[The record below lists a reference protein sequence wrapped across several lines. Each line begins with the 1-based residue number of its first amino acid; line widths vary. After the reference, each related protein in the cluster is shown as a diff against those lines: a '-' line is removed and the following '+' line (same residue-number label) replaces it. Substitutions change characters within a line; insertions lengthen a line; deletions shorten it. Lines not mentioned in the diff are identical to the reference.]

1 MSFLKRVRKEDLI
14 SLATD
19 LGEKPAPT
27 FSKIDLVSLI
37 QGNKHNNEDDAKLM
51 LETVVTEREERF
63 KLEAERK
70 ETLKMAAEQE
80 RLKMAA
86 EQERLKT
93 EKLRMPSDGSTNPK
107 HEKASCYEL
116 TKTVPSFDSK
126 NGDITLFLSLFERQ
140 AKRAQIDTKDW
151 VSGLLMLLPSDIVQ
165 LIARE
170 SDENFDNYNYIK
182 SVLLKRFKLSPEE
195 FRKKFLHHQKNSE
208 KSWREYTFEI
218 SNYFQE
224 WIEGLKIDS
233 FEKLKNL
240 IITDQIKRRAPF
252 EAKDHFLDEWTKGHT
267 LHSCPSKAPQRG
279 KLNPTAQGNV
289 ITTTEPKRED
299 ASTILT
305 AKINVPVEVAANVM
319 ELETV
324 QVKLGPRTMTGIID
338 SGAQISVIREDFT
351 SGIKYEGEGYIE
363 ISSAASDM
371 RSFKEVGE

>member
-1 MSFLKRVRKEDLI
+1 MSFLKRARKEDLI

-37 QGNKHNNEDDAKLM
+37 QGNKHYNEDDAKLM

-70 ETLKMAAEQE
+70 ETLKLAAEQERLKLAAEQE
-80 RLKMAA
+80 RLKM
-86 EQERLKT
+86 EFEL
-93 EKLRMPSDGSTNPK
+93 EKLRMTSDGSKNPK
-107 HEKASCYEL
+107 HEKPSCYEM
-116 TKTVPSFDSK
+116 TKTVPSFDSG
-126 NGDITLFLSLFERQ
+126 NGDITLFLSLLERQ

-151 VSGLLMLLPSDIVQ
+151 VSGLLMLMPSDIVQ

-252 EAKDHFLDEWTKGHT
+252 DAKDHFLDEWTKMVSPSELADKLDEYELVRSDRKYETKRKQQFNPIEKHTESNQRTVRHKPFTGTWNARNMSYPSRNGESKQMHKLSCYSCGLEGHT
-267 LHSCPSKAPQRG
+267 SR
-279 KLNPTAQGNV
+279 
-289 ITTTEPKRED
+289 
-299 ASTILT
+299 
-305 AKINVPVEVAANVM
+305 
-319 ELETV
+319 
-324 QVKLGPRTMTGIID
+324 
-338 SGAQISVIREDFT
+338 F
-351 SGIKYEGEGYIE
+351 
-363 ISSAASDM
+363 
-371 RSFKEVGE
+371 

>member
-1 MSFLKRVRKEDLI
+1 MSFLKRARKEDLI

-37 QGNKHNNEDDAKLM
+37 QGNKHYNEDDAKLM

-80 RLKMAA
+80 RLKMAEERERLKMAA
-86 EQERLKT
+86 EQERLKMEIEL
-93 EKLRMPSDGSTNPK
+93 EKLRMPSDGCTNPK
-107 HEKASCYEL
+107 HEKASCYVL

-165 LIARE
+165 LIVRE

-208 KSWREYTFEI
+208 KSWREYAFEI

-233 FEKLKNL
+233 SEKLKNL
-240 IITDQIKRRAPF
+240 IITDLIKRRAPF
-252 EAKDHFLDEWTKGHT
+252 EAKDHFLDEWTR
-267 LHSCPSKAPQRG
+267 LVSPS
-279 KLNPTAQGNV
+279 
-289 ITTTEPKRED
+289 
-299 ASTILT
+299 
-305 AKINVPVEVAANVM
+305 
-319 ELETV
+319 EL
-324 QVKLGPRTMTGIID
+324 
-338 SGAQISVIREDFT
+338 A
-351 SGIKYEGEGYIE
+351 
-363 ISSAASDM
+363 
-371 RSFKEVGE
+371 

>member
-1 MSFLKRVRKEDLI
+1 MSFLKRARKEDLI
-14 SLATD
+14 SLAKD

-37 QGNKHNNEDDAKLM
+37 QGNKHYNEDDAKLM

-86 EQERLKT
+86 EQERLKMAAEQERLKMAAEQERLKMAAEQERLKMEIEL

-116 TKTVPSFDSK
+116 TKTVPSFYSK
-126 NGDITLFLSLFERQ
+126 NGDITLFLLLFERQ
-140 AKRAQIDTKDW
+140 TKRAQIDTKDW
-151 VSGLLMLLPSDIVQ
+151 VSGLIMLLPSDIVQ

-208 KSWREYTFEI
+208 KSW
-218 SNYFQE
+218 
-224 WIEGLKIDS
+224 
-233 FEKLKNL
+233 
-240 IITDQIKRRAPF
+240 
-252 EAKDHFLDEWTKGHT
+252 
-267 LHSCPSKAPQRG
+267 
-279 KLNPTAQGNV
+279 
-289 ITTTEPKRED
+289 
-299 ASTILT
+299 
-305 AKINVPVEVAANVM
+305 
-319 ELETV
+319 
-324 QVKLGPRTMTGIID
+324 
-338 SGAQISVIREDFT
+338 
-351 SGIKYEGEGYIE
+351 
-363 ISSAASDM
+363 
-371 RSFKEVGE
+371 